1 MNPPGSVLSQK
12 ALWPM
17 LGDGQRGQLK
27 YTWKGRERSSITL
40 KKEVAKLQYESQAPR
55 QFKWGP
61 GLDSNPEGE
70 RKGRSPAEAPL
81 VKTYVGGSLLLHL
94 GTRGLRESLSILE
107 GERCSI
113 KKPGQWL
120 LSCHIV
126 IPLKNKIKVVQPFQ
140 SFKIMHL
147 PALRL
152 SRRVHTSSCHSWCL
166 VSSPLTHA
174 FLQRRSLS
182 WQVSFSSI
190 SFPAKE
196 PAEFYQSFARDGK
209 PTQHLVQQIISTAER
224 HSGLPGCWEP
234 LFLLPPPLRIPI
246 DFLIGL
252 CCHHAA
258 PPHSP
263 LCVHSRQKSIFLSYI
278 EKKNWFSFFS
288 LCPEDYLFTTNMPI
302 KMFC

>member
-1 MNPPGSVLSQK
+1 MWPGLLTGSQSNVLSSNPGEYWVGATWKEVRRIASYIKGLGFCLVNEYTFAQRLTHMNPPGSVLSQK

-113 KKPGQWL
+113 KKPGQ
-120 LSCHIV
+120 
-126 IPLKNKIKVVQPFQ
+126 
-140 SFKIMHL
+140 
-147 PALRL
+147 
-152 SRRVHTSSCHSWCL
+152 
-166 VSSPLTHA
+166 
-174 FLQRRSLS
+174 
-182 WQVSFSSI
+182 
-190 SFPAKE
+190 
-196 PAEFYQSFARDGK
+196 
-209 PTQHLVQQIISTAER
+209 
-224 HSGLPGCWEP
+224 
-234 LFLLPPPLRIPI
+234 
-246 DFLIGL
+246 
-252 CCHHAA
+252 
-258 PPHSP
+258 
-263 LCVHSRQKSIFLSYI
+263 
-278 EKKNWFSFFS
+278 
-288 LCPEDYLFTTNMPI
+288 
-302 KMFC
+302 